1 MSRRLGGAA
10 ALALAMLAVPAG
22 PAFAASAPRVVF
34 PTDRLTVRDARQAT
48 GRRVKLPLTGCATH
62 PSQCDAERLANRLD
76 GFDVDPRIAIRFD
89 RRINLRKAQAGV
101 TLRIA
106 KGGTRVRVDRLV
118 WDSATRTLYLHPA
131 KQLQAARTYRIDVS
145 PRIAGRFAIARFT
158 TMSTTI
164 TLRRMAAAIASGTAY
179 SQAGIAPGDR
189 GLTVDKAFQAAAVT
203 GLRAVV
209 QTTTGGAT
217 TAADVPNLA
226 TTNAG
231 LYAFGSLRAPSWLGT
246 QRVMQPTPTR
256 RTPRP
261 TGTERIGFAL
271 IVPSG
276 APPAGGWPVAIFG
289 HGFGGSKY
297 NVFLAADRNAAL
309 GVATIAIDAV
319 GHGGGPNSTLEVST
333 TGGVVTPVPSYG
345 RSQDTDGDGNISF
358 FESLNAPPAPDT
370 NSAVQLRDSLRQT
383 ALDVSSLVQ
392 ALRRGVDVDGNGSV
406 DLSRSR
412 IGYYGQSLGGIY
424 GTIAV
429 GADPYLEY
437 GLLNVPGGPITD
449 ISRLSPN
456 FRPIVVQ
463 TLGASR
469 PSLLNGPGQGFT
481 EDQPLPGDP
490 PVSKPAKGAIAI
502 QDALA
507 LTSWIDRSGSPE
519 GFSPL
524 LRGRRVLVQVAY
536 GDQTVPNP
544 TAGFVVRAG
553 GLLGRTTMYRNDKTS
568 SAGSNPHAF
577 LTDPRLAGRTGGQE
591 QAAAFLASDGTQ
603 VVDPDGSGGVFE
615 VPVSSPDELLR
626 LHFDSPGAVVRSR
639 PR

>member
-1 MSRRLGGAA
+1 MARRLGGAA
-10 ALALAMLAVPAG
+10 VLALAMLAVPAV
-22 PAFAASAPRVVF
+22 PALAASAPRVVF
-34 PTDRLTVRDARQAT
+34 PTDRLTVRDAREAT

-62 PSQCDAERLANRLD
+62 QSRCDAYRLANQLD

-89 RRINLRKAQAGV
+89 RKVNLRKAQAGI

-118 WDSATRTLYLHPA
+118 WDSATRTLYVHPA
-131 KQLQAARTYRIDVS
+131 KQLQPARTYRIDVS
-145 PRIAGRFAIARFT
+145 QRITGRFASARFT
-158 TMSTTI
+158 TMSPTA
-164 TLRRMAAAIASGTAY
+164 TLRRMDEAIASGQAY
-179 SQAGIAPGDR
+179 SQAGIPPAER
-189 GLTVDKAFQAAAVT
+189 GLQVDKAFQAAAVT

-209 QTTTGGAT
+209 QTTTAGAT

-226 TTNAG
+226 TTSAG
-231 LYAFGSLRAPSWLGT
+231 LYAFGSFRAPAWLGS
-246 QRVMQPTPTR
+246 QRVMQATPTR
-256 RTPRP
+256 RTLRP
-261 TGTERIGFAL
+261 VGTERIGFAL

-289 HGFGGSKY
+289 HGFGRSKY
-297 NVFLAADRNAAL
+297 DVFLAADRNAAR

-319 GHGGGPNSTLEVST
+319 GHGGGPNSTIEVST
-333 TGGVVTPVPSYG
+333 AGGVVTSVPSYG

-358 FESLNAPPAPDT
+358 FESLSAAPAPDK

-383 ALDVSSLVQ
+383 ALDIASLVQ
-392 ALRRGVDVDGNGSV
+392 ALRRGVDVDGNGSI

-424 GTIAV
+424 GTIVA
-429 GADPYLEY
+429 ADPYLEY
-437 GLLNVPGGPITD
+437 ALLNVPGGPINEL
-449 ISRLSPN
+449 SRLSPS
-456 FRPIVVQ
+456 FRPIVAQ
-463 TLGASR
+463 TLGANR

-502 QDALA
+502 QDSFA
-507 LTSWIDRSGSPE
+507 LTNWIDRSGSPE
-519 GFSPL
+519 AYSPL

-536 GDQTVPNP
+536 ADQTVPNP

-553 GLLGRTTMYRNDKTS
+553 GLMGRTTMYRNDKTS

-577 LTDPRLAGRTGGQE
+577 LTDSRLAGRAGAQE
-591 QAAAFLASDGTQ
+591 QAAAFFASDGTR
-603 VVDPDGSGGVFE
+603 VVDPDGAGGVFE
-615 VPVSSPDELLR
+615 VPVRSPEELLG
-626 LHFDSPGAVVRSR
+626 LHFASPGAPQPGH
-639 PR
+639 PRI